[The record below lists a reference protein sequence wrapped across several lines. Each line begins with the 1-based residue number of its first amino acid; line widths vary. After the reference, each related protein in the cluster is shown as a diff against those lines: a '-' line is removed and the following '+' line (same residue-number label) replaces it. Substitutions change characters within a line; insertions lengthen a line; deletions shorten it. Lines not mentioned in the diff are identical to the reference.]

1 MQFMITAY
9 DGTDSEA
16 LARRMSV
23 RPRHLENML
32 KVMEQ
37 YKVLCAGGI
46 TTDKGAPIGS
56 FLVMDFPSRELL
68 DKYLETEPY
77 VTEKVWQDIK
87 IENCNAVIINNEMG
101 K

>member
-9 DGTDSEA
+9 DGIDSDA
-16 LARRMSV
+16 FARRMSV

-46 TTDKGAPIGS
+46 TNDKGTPIGS
-56 FLVMDFPSRELL
+56 FLIMDFPTGELL

-77 VTEKVWQDIK
+77 VTENVWQDIK
-87 IENCNAVIINNEMG
+87 IEPCNAVIINTEMG

>member
-9 DGTDSEA
+9 DGIDSDA

-46 TTDKGAPIGS
+46 TNDKGTPIGS
-56 FLVMDFPSRELL
+56 FLIMDFPSEELL

-77 VTEKVWQDIK
+77 VTEKVWQEIK
-87 IENCNAVIINNEMG
+87 VESCNAVIINNEMG

>member
-9 DGTDSEA
+9 DGTDSDA

-46 TTDKGAPIGS
+46 TNECGMPIGS

-77 VTEKVWQDIK
+77 VTEKVWQEIK
-87 IENCNAVIINNEMG
+87 VESCNAVIINNEMG

>member
-1 MQFMITAY
+1 MI
-9 DGTDSEA
+9 
-16 LARRMSV
+16 
-23 RPRHLENML
+23 

-46 TTDKGAPIGS
+46 TNDKGTLIGS
-56 FLVMDFPSRELL
+56 LLIMDFPSGELL

-77 VTEKVWQDIK
+77 VTENAWQYIK
-87 IENCNAVIINNEMG
+87 IELCNAVIINNEMG